1 MSSRLLADVTALG
14 EVVRVSDLLRR
25 GHSQASIRWALHCG
39 ALHRVK
45 RGWVASAAA
54 SQDAITAV
62 IHGGK
67 LTAAAALSSRGTWD
81 GVDRRLHLQFSPH
94 YRVTEAALA
103 SPMSTFAQPRYP
115 REAIVHHWAVE
126 RAPSSDEPAWR
137 ASVIDALIC
146 LGRQASADQFVA
158 CLDSALHHSTL
169 SRAAL
174 PMLGD
179 LLPARLRPLLT
190 RCDASAASGLESLA
204 RFRLEPLVNQIRTQ
218 APIPGIGSGGGV
230 GYVDLLID
238 GWLVIELD
246 GDEWHEPRADKARD
260 SLLVR
265 QGFRSQR
272 FDYNQ
277 VIHRWASTEATV
289 MELLRYPP
297 RGIRRA

>member
-1 MSSRLLADVTALG
+1 
-14 EVVRVSDLLRR
+14 
-25 GHSQASIRWALHCG
+25 
-39 ALHRVK
+39 
-45 RGWVASAAA
+45 
-54 SQDAITAV
+54 
-62 IHGGK
+62 
-67 LTAAAALSSRGTWD
+67 
-81 GVDRRLHLQFSPH
+81 
-94 YRVTEAALA
+94 
-103 SPMSTFAQPRYP
+103 
-115 REAIVHHWAVE
+115 
-126 RAPSSDEPAWR
+126 
-137 ASVIDALIC
+137 
-146 LGRQASADQFVA
+146 
-158 CLDSALHHSTL
+158 
-169 SRAAL
+169 
-174 PMLGD
+174 
-179 LLPARLRPLLT
+179 
-190 RCDASAASGLESLA
+190 
-204 RFRLEPLVNQIRTQ
+204 VNQIRTQ